1 MIFIQLIHPVN
12 LKIIYKKV
20 KKNNKNRNLK
30 NGKRERNKKGINKE
44 IKCDVLGLKI

>member
-20 KKNNKNRNLK
+20 KKKNNKNRNLK
-30 NGKRERNKKGINKE
+30 MEKEKETKKG
-44 IKCDVLGLKI
+44 